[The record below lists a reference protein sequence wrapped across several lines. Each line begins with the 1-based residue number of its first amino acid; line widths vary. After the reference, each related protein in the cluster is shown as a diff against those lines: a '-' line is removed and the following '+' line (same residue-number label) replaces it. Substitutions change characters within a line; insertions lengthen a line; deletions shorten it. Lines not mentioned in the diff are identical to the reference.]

1 MVDDSIDVDVDSDGL
16 ASADH
21 VDKLLSCPGPRVLNK
36 LIHLHQNE
44 GGSVSLNFMIMVC
57 DQQPNNLTLR

>member
-44 GGSVSLNFMIMVC
+44 GGSVSLNFMIMVV
-57 DQQPNNLTLR
+57 